1 MVGNNFLPTEREQ
14 SADVHDGERVSTQ
27 TGTNA
32 GAQTRELEQVYD
44 VEHVPMS
51 DVEHVS
57 MDNATHTNT
66 CPPTHVNAQS
76 DSPENRQVDAGAGMG
91 VDVWA
96 NMGADASAGLQE
108 VTGAQA
114 HEASLPHTR
123 EAASV
128 DPWES
133 FDDGLAH
140 VHPRDTTPV
149 EVEARIPVSVPTS
162 SITDPSTDTESVK
175 LTPVGTGARASEDMQ
190 QSTDVDPWA
199 AFSEASVNVDAGN
212 AVPVEA
218 EPCVPVDTRKSTMTD
233 PWTETE
239 VTSVKP
245 VQAQPPTLAHAQN
258 LAPADMQADTN
269 TNVIANV
276 WLDVDTATDT
286 STDDTT
292 GAHTHNDTS
301 TDPWAAFDE
310 ATEDADISNATLAGT
325 QVSTPV
331 DPWATYDISQIH
343 EPAPVPEATLAN
355 AQNATSTDPWE
366 DTQPHNSAP
375 LQERK
380 PALTQPS
387 TLALSQ
393 PSAGA
398 DPWAAYNE
406 PTEPAAQ
413 NPWGE
418 NENQPTPT
426 RNNTDTAVWL
436 DELPDDNYQHQPQQA
451 NNSKAKTLILR
462 TVAVLAAI
470 LLLAGAGTGAY
481 YGIRHYQHQQQQA
494 QAQEA
499 YARAVRAYNKQ
510 LKQAE
515 QLIKQAN
522 QPQYQSQTTI
532 REAAT
537 ALAKTL
543 KTKPSTT
550 SQLEKQTTLIGERSR
565 KLQNQFEQYQLEQD
579 KKLKQQLDDISAQ
592 YTQLTSV
599 PVNDSKKKL
608 EQLITKWKTTSV
620 KNHETDAEKDYATMS
635 QLLNQLKTDIQ
646 AEQQRKQEE
655 EQRKQQEEEAQRQQQ
670 EAQQQQ
676 QYVAP
681 RQQYSTPR
689 YTAPR
694 RQQSTP
700 QQSTPQQ
707 QTPAPQPAP
716 SPGNSGVNLG

>member
-1 MVGNNFLPTEREQ
+1 MGRKSSNSWMVGNNFLPTEREQ
-14 SADVHDGERVSTQ
+14 SADVHDGERVSAQ

-32 GAQTRELEQVYD
+32 GAQTRELEQVHN
-44 VEHVPMS
+44 VEHVN
-51 DVEHVS
+51 
-57 MDNATHTNT
+57 MDNDTHTNT
-66 CPPTHVNAQS
+66 CPPTPVHAQS
-76 DSPENRQVDAGAGMG
+76 DSPENMQVVEGAGTG

-108 VTGAQA
+108 VTGAQV

-140 VHPRDTTPV
+140 AHPRDTTPI
-149 EVEARIPVSVPTS
+149 EEEARIPVSVPTS
-162 SITDPSTDTESVK
+162 SITDPSTDAESVK
-175 LTPVGTGARASEDMQ
+175 HTPVGTGARASEDMQ
-190 QSTDVDPWA
+190 QSTNVDPWS

-212 AVPVEA
+212 AVPVKA
-218 EPCVPVDTRKSTMTD
+218 EPCAPVDTRKSTMTD

-258 LAPADMQADTN
+258 LAPADMQTDTN
-269 TNVIANV
+269 TNVNANV
-276 WLDVDTATDT
+276 WSDVDTATDT
-286 STDDTT
+286 STHDTT

-310 ATEDADISNATLAGT
+310 ATENTDISNATLAGT

-331 DPWATYDISQIH
+331 DPWATYDISQTH
-343 EPAPVPEATLAN
+343 EPVPVPEATLAN

-387 TLALSQ
+387 
-393 PSAGA
+393 AGVA
-398 DPWAAYNE
+398 PWAAYNE

-418 NENQPTPT
+418 NENQPTQT
-426 RNNTDTAVWL
+426 SSNTDTAVWL

-522 QPQYQSQTTI
+522 QPQYQSQKNI
-532 REAAT
+532 HEAAT
-537 ALAKTL
+537 VLAKTL
-543 KTKPSTT
+543 KTKPTTT

-565 KLQNQFEQYQLEQD
+565 KLQNQFDQYQLEQD

-599 PVNDSKKKL
+599 PDNDSKKKL
-608 EQLITKWKTTSV
+608 EQLIAKWKTTSV
-620 KNHETDAEKDYATMS
+620 KNHETDAEEDYATMS
-635 QLLNQLKTDIQ
+635 QLLSQLKADIQ

-689 YTAPR
+689 YTAPK
-694 RQQSTP
+694 